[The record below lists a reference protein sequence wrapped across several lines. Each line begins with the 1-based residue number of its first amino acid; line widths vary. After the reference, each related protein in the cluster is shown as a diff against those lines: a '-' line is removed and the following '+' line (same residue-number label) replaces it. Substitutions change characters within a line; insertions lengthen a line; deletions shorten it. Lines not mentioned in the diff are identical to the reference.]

1 MWRKL
6 EWWVWGV
13 GLAVFVWMFSVLLG
27 NVGGLWRDEV
37 GSARLA
43 QLATWRWM
51 YGSVGEDSFPPLYN
65 TLLRL
70 WILLGDRSDGWLQ
83 NWGWITVL
91 GLAFALWW
99 ATRGPA
105 RSAPVLALALTFF
118 NPTMYYWGH
127 SVRAYGIAAVL
138 VVLLFGALWR
148 LLERPTR
155 KALGLACVLAILN
168 AQACYQNAP
177 LILAISLAGAGIA
190 AARRLWARAGLM
202 LAPGFVSA
210 LSMLIHLDAIRDV
223 QDWNILIR
231 QEVGFGLVWER
242 MGAALGSAG
251 GGFTWVWVALAV
263 GLSVWTALL
272 WRRIGRE
279 GIEAI
284 EVRAS
289 TFSFATI
296 FLTFVIVFGF
306 VLHVRYPTQEW
317 YYAPFMCLVAAA
329 LELGFSPLMTHM
341 LFRIARVALAI
352 LLMAAS
358 VSPMWERAHLR
369 RTNMDLLAA
378 RLRAESTPRD
388 LIVVTP
394 FYCGIGFQYYYQGS
408 TPWMTLPPIAWSEVH
423 NAYENVKPYLLQ
435 NEPLGSTIE
444 RIGATLRG
452 GGRVFFLGG
461 LRIPPA
467 GTLPPASPPAPH
479 PEYGWSDEMYTQIW
493 SLQVG
498 YFIKQHA
505 AAARVH
511 EIKTDG
517 PVQRFENLPLVEVSG
532 WRP

>member
-1 MWRKL
+1 MRRV

-13 GLAVFVWMFSVLLG
+13 GLAVFVWMFAVLLG

-43 QLATWRWM
+43 QLATWKWM

-70 WILLGDRSDGWLQ
+70 WIMLGDGSDGWLQ
-83 NWGWITVL
+83 SWGWVTVI
-91 GLAFALWW
+91 GLAGALWW
-99 ATRGPA
+99 AARGPS

-138 VVLLFGALWR
+138 AVLLFGALWR
-148 LLERPTR
+148 LLERPTG
-155 KALGLACVLAILN
+155 KTFGLACVLAILN

-177 LILAISLAGAGIA
+177 LILAISLAAAGIA
-190 AARRLWARAGLM
+190 AGRRLWQRAGL
-202 LAPGFVSA
+202 LLVPGFVSA
-210 LSMLIHLDAIRDV
+210 LTMLIHWNAIRDV
-223 QDWNILIR
+223 QDWNVLIR
-231 QEVGFGLVWER
+231 QEVGIGLAWER
-242 MGAALGSAG
+242 MSAALGSAG
-251 GGFTWVWVALAV
+251 AGFVWVWVALAV
-263 GLSVWTALL
+263 GLGAWMVAL
-272 WRRIGRE
+272 WRQSGRE
-279 GIEAI
+279 GIDEIEA
-284 EVRAS
+284 RAT

-296 FLTFVIVFGF
+296 LLTFLVVFGF

-329 LELGFSPLMTHM
+329 LELGFSPLLTRAP
-341 LFRIARVALAI
+341 FRVGRLVLAI
-352 LLMAAS
+352 VIMAGSIA
-358 VSPMWERAHLR
+358 PMWERAHVR
-369 RTNMDLLAA
+369 RTNMDLIASK
-378 RLRAESTPRD
+378 LRTESTPRD

-394 FYCGIGFQYYYQGS
+394 FYCGIGFQYYYHGS

-423 NAYENVKPYLLQ
+423 NAYENVKPYLMQ

-444 RIGATLRG
+444 RIGATLRD
-452 GGRVFFLGG
+452 GGRVWFVGG
-461 LRIPPA
+461 VRLPPD

-479 PEYGWSDEMYTQIW
+479 PEWGWSDEMYTQIW

-498 YFIKQHA
+498 HFIKQRA
-505 AAARVH
+505 ATARVH

-517 PVQRFENLPLVEVSG
+517 PVQRFENLPLVEVAG
-532 WRP
+532 WRE